1 MTKEKH
7 NKKVWKVCIT
17 SSFQPPFTL
26 IFESKI
32 NKKLILVVIK
42 NSFYYFV
49 LITYYKIKKN
59 LIFFITNIYLESK
72 RLLFKLFII

>member
-49 LITYYKIKKN
+49 LITYYKKKKKPD
-59 LIFFITNIYLESK
+59 IFYNQYLFRK
-72 RLLFKLFII
+72 